1 MVLPAPS
8 PYRQVSTQLSDNRCS
23 CNVKDTYQS
32 YDIEHS
38 RQQVWQP
45 SSAKVVHCE
54 VRHGLEKN
62 QVQENEY
69 VKRFAWSKQLLQ
81 TNKMKTIK
89 LYDKQH
95 NYIH

>member
-1 MVLPAPS
+1 
-8 PYRQVSTQLSDNRCS
+8 
-23 CNVKDTYQS
+23 
-32 YDIEHS
+32 
-38 RQQVWQP
+38 
-45 SSAKVVHCE
+45 
-54 VRHGLEKN
+54 
-62 QVQENEY
+62 VQENEY